1 MVDKK
6 VVIVVSIIAIIIIGL
21 ILGIRIK
28 NLNSY
33 KYHETKEEI
42 GTAQNITNNQSSS
55 SNEKISKEN
64 GSENNDYENELE
76 ANKTDEN
83 SVSKSEVENKN
94 VENSN
99 SKNTI
104 SNTSSEN
111 KTEKN
116 KTEENNSTNN
126 TSSNTSASKNNSTSK
141 TDSTEKDPEKL
152 AISLAKEKWGKKNS
166 NVYFDVEDKNE
177 KKGIYTIVVRDS
189 NTTVEMITYKVD
201 VNKKTVTE

>member
-42 GTAQNITNNQSSS
+42 GTAQNVTNNQSSS
-55 SNEKISKEN
+55 SNKNISKEN

-111 KTEKN
+111 KTE
-116 KTEENNSTNN
+116 ENNLTNN

>member
-1 MVDKK
+1 MIFMVDKK
-6 VVIVVSIIAIIIIGL
+6 AVVVVSIIAVIIIGL
-21 ILGIRIK
+21 ILGIKIK

-33 KYHETKEEI
+33 KYQETKEEI
-42 GTAQNITNNQSSS
+42 ETAQNVANNQSSS
-55 SNEKISKEN
+55 DIKKTSEENVSK
-64 GSENNDYENELE
+64 NNDSDNEVSKNEIEDSNLE
-76 ANKTDEN
+76 NKTE
-83 SVSKSEVENKN
+83 
-94 VENSN
+94 
-99 SKNTI
+99 NTI

-111 KTEKN
+111 TIEKN
-116 KTEENNSTNN
+116 NSAEN
-126 TSSNTSASKNNSTSK
+126 TSSNTSTSKNSSTSK

-189 NTTVEMITYKVD
+189 NTTIEMITYKVD

>member
-6 VVIVVSIIAIIIIGL
+6 AVAIVSIIAIIIVGV

-33 KYHETKEEI
+33 RYQEPKEEI
-42 GTAQNITNNQSSS
+42 ETAQNVTNNQSSS

-64 GSENNDYENELE
+64 GSENNDYKNELE
-76 ANKTDEN
+76 VNTTDEN
-83 SVSKSEVENKN
+83 SISKSEVEN
-94 VENSN
+94 SN
-99 SKNTI
+99 SDNETENTT

-111 KTEKN
+111 TIDA
-116 KTEENNSTNN
+116 NNSTKN
-126 TSSNTSASKNNSTSK
+126 TSSNTSSNKNNSTSK

-189 NTTVEMITYKVD
+189 STTIEMVTYKVD